1 MNYITIA
8 KEVFEVEST
17 SIRALSNRIDLNFDN
32 VIKSILNSN
41 GRTIVCGMGKSGIIG
56 KKISATFAST
66 GTPSFFMHPAEAFHG
81 DLGMV
86 QREDNFIAISYSGE
100 TEEVIKLLPYLKK
113 NGNNLISLTGEP
125 NSTLA
130 RSANFNLD
138 ISVDK
143 EACPLQLAPTASTTA
158 TLAMGDALA
167 IALMKARNFKPENF
181 AQFHPGGSLGRR
193 LLNTVADEMIQSK
206 FPIVT
211 NDAKFLEVVHSITR
225 GGLGVCLVQDED
237 EFGLITDGDLRR
249 AIDSFS
255 DSVFSKDAASL
266 MTKSPITINPAASVD
281 DAFVCLEKNKI
292 TSLLVKDK
300 NKIIGIFK
308 K

>member
-1 MNYITIA
+1 MAIA
-8 KEVFEVEST
+8 KEVFEVEAT
-17 SIRALSNRIDLNFDN
+17 SILALSNRINLNFDN

-56 KKISATFAST
+56 KKVSATFAST

-100 TEEVIKLLPYLKK
+100 TEEVIRLLPYLKK

-125 NSTLA
+125 SSTLA

-181 AQFHPGGSLGRR
+181 AKFHPGGSLGRR
-193 LLNTVADEMIQSK
+193 LLNTVADEMIQGK

-211 NDAKFLEVVHSITR
+211 NDAKFLEIVRSITQ
-225 GGLGVCLVQDED
+225 GGLGVCLVQNED

-266 MTKSPITINPAASVD
+266 MTKSPIMISPTASID
-281 DAFVCLEKNKI
+281 DAFICLEKNKI

-300 NKIIGIFK
+300 NQIIGIFK